1 MNNSF
6 INSIRFNFLYIDRY
20 SFGKSWVYPES
31 YLPYGMLRYVIKGN
45 AIFFIDGKEFEV
57 KEGDIVYLPVG
68 CKLSC
73 HALNDDFSFY
83 SIRFAT
89 SVNYDGGDL
98 LTDYF
103 HIPTVIHDINNEGRM
118 YFEKMYKCIKTDHDS
133 RMFWVRG
140 YLELIIG
147 YVIDKGKRNIDIDRK
162 ELIGEEEFSLERIKK
177 RTRKSDVSLDP
188 RIQVV
193 VDYIILHP
201 TEQYTI
207 SKMSR
212 MAELSESR
220 FRTLFKQQVGKNPLE
235 YLNEIRVMKAARK
248 LLVSGDNIS
257 DIAYEVGYE
266 DANYFS
272 RIFKKYFCITPKQ
285 YRDNAK
291 E

>member
-177 RTRKSDVSLDP
+177 RTRKSDVSLDS

-235 YLNEIRVMKAARK
+235 YLNEIRVMTAARK

>member
-45 AIFFIDGKEFEV
+45 AIFFIDGKEFKV

-73 HALNDDFSFY
+73 HALNDEFSFY

-235 YLNEIRVMKAARK
+235 YLNEIRVMTAARK

>member
-235 YLNEIRVMKAARK
+235 YLNEIRVMTAARK

-257 DIAYEVGYE
+257 DIVYEVGYE

>member
-20 SFGKSWVYPES
+20 AFGKSWVYPES
-31 YLPYGMLRYVIKGN
+31 YLPYCMLRYIIKGN
-45 AIFFIDGKEFEV
+45 AIFFIDGREIKV

-68 CKLSC
+68 SKLSC
-73 HALNDDFSFY
+73 HALNEDFAFY

-98 LTDYF
+98 LTDYY
-103 HIPTVIHDINNEGRM
+103 HVPTVIHDINDEGRM
-118 YFEKMYKCIKTDHDS
+118 YFEKMYKWIKADEDS

-147 YVIDKGKRNIDIDRK
+147 YVIDKGKSNIDIDRK
-162 ELIGEEEFSLERIKK
+162 ELFEEEEFSLERIKN
-177 RTRKSDVSLDP
+177 RTRKSDVNLDP

-207 SKMSR
+207 SKMSE

-220 FRTLFKQQVGKNPLE
+220 FRTLFKQQIGKNPLE
-235 YLNEIRVMKAARK
+235 YLNEIKVMTAARK
-248 LLVSGDNIS
+248 LLMSGDNIS

>member
-45 AIFFIDGKEFEV
+45 AIFFIDGKEFKV

-235 YLNEIRVMKAARK
+235 YLNEIRVMTAARK

>member
-1 MNNSF
+1 MMS
-6 INSIRFNFLYIDRY
+6 
-20 SFGKSWVYPES
+20 
-31 YLPYGMLRYVIKGN
+31 
-45 AIFFIDGKEFEV
+45 
-57 KEGDIVYLPVG
+57 
-68 CKLSC
+68 
-73 HALNDDFSFY
+73 FSFY

-235 YLNEIRVMKAARK
+235 YLNEIRVMTAARK

-272 RIFKKYFCITPKQ
+272 RIFKKYFVLLKTI
-285 YRDNAK
+285 
-291 E
+291 

>member
-162 ELIGEEEFSLERIKK
+162 ELIGEEEFSLERIKR

-235 YLNEIRVMKAARK
+235 YLNEIRVMTAARK

>member
-235 YLNEIRVMKAARK
+235 YLNEIRVMTAARK
-248 LLVSGDNIS
+248 LLVSGANIS

>member
-73 HALNDDFSFY
+73 HALNDEFSFY

-118 YFEKMYKCIKTDHDS
+118 YFEKMYKCVKTDHDS

-235 YLNEIRVMKAARK
+235 YLNEIRVMTAARK

>member
-73 HALNDDFSFY
+73 HALNDEFSFY

-235 YLNEIRVMKAARK
+235 YLNEIRVMTAARK

>member
-177 RTRKSDVSLDP
+177 RTRKSDVRLDP

-235 YLNEIRVMKAARK
+235 YLNEIRVMTAARK

>member
-73 HALNDDFSFY
+73 HALNEDFSFY

-235 YLNEIRVMKAARK
+235 YLNEIRVMTAARK
-248 LLVSGDNIS
+248 LLVSGANIS

-285 YRDNAK
+285 
-291 E
+291 

>member
-162 ELIGEEEFSLERIKK
+162 ELIGEEEVSLERIKK
-177 RTRKSDVSLDP
+177 RTRKSDVRLDP

-235 YLNEIRVMKAARK
+235 YLNEIRVMTAARK

>member
-73 HALNDDFSFY
+73 HALNDEFSFY

-220 FRTLFKQQVGKNPLE
+220 FRTLFKQQAGKNPLE
-235 YLNEIRVMKAARK
+235 YLNEIRVMTAARK

>member
-73 HALNDDFSFY
+73 HALNDEFSFY

-220 FRTLFKQQVGKNPLE
+220 FRTLFKQQVGKNPLV
-235 YLNEIRVMKAARK
+235 YLNEIRVMTAARK

>member
-147 YVIDKGKRNIDIDRK
+147 YVIDKGKRNIDIDKK
-162 ELIGEEEFSLERIKK
+162 ELIGEEEFSLERIKN

-235 YLNEIRVMKAARK
+235 YLNEIRVMTAARK

>member
-31 YLPYGMLRYVIKGN
+31 YLPYGMLRYIINGN
-45 AIFFIDGKEFEV
+45 AIFFIDGREFKV

-103 HIPTVIHDINNEGRM
+103 HIPTVIHDINDEARM
-118 YFEKMYKCIKTDHDS
+118 YFEKMYKCIKEDRDS

-147 YVIDKGKRNIDIDRK
+147 YVIDKGKSSIDRK
-162 ELIGEEEFSLERIKK
+162 ELIEEEEFSLERIKK
-177 RTRKSDVSLDP
+177 RIRKSDVNLDP

-235 YLNEIRVMKAARK
+235 YLNEIRVMTAARK
-248 LLVSGDNIS
+248 LLISGDNIS

>member
-73 HALNDDFSFY
+73 HALNDEFSFY

-177 RTRKSDVSLDP
+177 RTRKSDVSLDS

-235 YLNEIRVMKAARK
+235 YLNEIRVMTAARK